1 MGSLT
6 VYFFRHTEKVA
17 AMRNIDERVLRL
29 LGMTQRPLKSGELA
43 NALGLI
49 AAEARGACQSLIDHG
64 YVTRRRIHL
73 RANDAI
79 ATWALSSKGRNWA
92 REQGALVS

>member
-1 MGSLT
+1 VSLT
-6 VYFFRHTEKVA
+6 VYLFRFTEKVA

-49 AAEARGACQSLIDHG
+49 SAEARGACQSLIEHG
-64 YVTRRRIHL
+64 YVTRRRIQ
-73 RANDAI
+73 
-79 ATWALSSKGRNWA
+79 ATWSLSSKGRNWA
-92 REQGALVS
+92 KEQGALVS